1 MKLTEPRSA
10 VTALVLIA
18 VAVFAGITSV
28 APVHAGSPTIS
39 NATVVSQATSLTLPS
54 GGQLYIYA
62 LATDGSK
69 STNYFTNSLGY
80 LYPPTSIDNVNGVL
94 VAAVAVSTSNTN
106 SYTTSTSSY
115 TIAGASVSG
124 FGRIP
129 PPSVESPR
137 PVTYTAIS
145 NAPGAN
151 GVSVYTGVTCPYGC
165 KSIPAA
171 GYLVVIVA
179 IGGDE
184 QCISSISGLPGF
196 VIDASNSNSGSPA
209 IIIGHTYAATAHY
222 YVVTMASSQ
231 CAAGQNPNNAAD
243 LIEAFVFL
251 PTTA

>member
-1 MKLTEPRSA
+1 MKLPEPRSG
-10 VTALVLIA
+10 VTALILI
-18 VAVFAGITSV
+18 VVVVFAGITSLTP
-28 APVHAGSPTIS
+28 AYASSPTIS

-145 NAPGAN
+145 NVPGTN
-151 GVSVYTGVTCPYGC
+151 GVSLYKGALPQPKY
-165 KSIPAA
+165 PAA

-251 PTTA
+251 PTTT